1 MSPPPPLLLPQH
13 GVEHTGMPGSSCGS
27 FQTQLLTHG
36 KQAFLPTEPSR
47 RPYLVLLEDH
57 TKSKNTSP
65 WNSLESLSLW
75 SRSPYVLIQSWVLSL
90 CIFLSLHKDSGFLTI
105 TKEPARSPLC
115 SGLSLD
121 INWPPMREFI
131 LGPLPRSARPFLGLF
146 APACGIF

>member
-1 MSPPPPLLLPQH
+1 MGLSTQACQAPHVGASKL
-13 GVEHTGMPGSSCGS
+13 SSSHMESKHSYLQSHLG
-27 FQTQLLTHG
+27 
-36 KQAFLPTEPSR
+36 

-65 WNSLESLSLW
+65 WNSLELLSLW